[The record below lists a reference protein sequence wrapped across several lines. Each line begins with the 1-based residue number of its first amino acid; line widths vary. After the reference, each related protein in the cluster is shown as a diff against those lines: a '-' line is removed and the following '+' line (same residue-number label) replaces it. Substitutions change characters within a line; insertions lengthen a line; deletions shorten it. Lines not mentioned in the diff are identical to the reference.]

1 MRQMRAVVERQP
13 APAVRRVDSDT
24 RVAEQRAHE
33 LVQAVVVPAAAVS
46 DVPWCLRVVKLVRI
60 HVGVGDWC
68 VTLVGV
74 DVAGQD
80 EVDGVVE
87 EDWLEDVAAV
97 FADVGAV
104 VLEADVPG
112 AMAR

>member
-1 MRQMRAVVERQP
+1 MRAVVKRQP

-24 RVAEQRAHE
+24 RVTEQRAHE
-33 LVQAVVVPAAAVS
+33 LVQAVIVPAAAVG
-46 DVPWCLRVVKLVRI
+46 DVPWRLRVVKLVRI
-60 HVGVGDWC
+60 GVGVGDWC
-68 VTLVGV
+68 VALVSV

-80 EVDGVVE
+80 EVNRVVE
-87 EDWLEDVAAV
+87 EDRLKDVTAI
-97 FADVGAV
+97 FTDVGAV

>member
-1 MRQMRAVVERQP
+1 
-13 APAVRRVDSDT
+13 
-24 RVAEQRAHE
+24 
-33 LVQAVVVPAAAVS
+33 VPAAAVG

-60 HVGVGDWC
+60 SIGVGDWC
-68 VTLVGV
+68 VALVSV

-87 EDWLEDVAAV
+87 EDRLEDVTAI
-97 FADVGAV
+97 FTDVGAV

>member
-1 MRQMRAVVERQP
+1 
-13 APAVRRVDSDT
+13 
-24 RVAEQRAHE
+24 
-33 LVQAVVVPAAAVS
+33 
-46 DVPWCLRVVKLVRI
+46 
-60 HVGVGDWC
+60 
-68 VTLVGV
+68 V

-87 EDWLEDVAAV
+87 EDRLEDMPAV
-97 FADVGAV
+97 FADVRAV

>member
-33 LVQAVVVPAAAVS
+33 LVQAVVVPAAAVG

-60 HVGVGDWC
+60 RVGVGDWC
-68 VTLVGV
+68 VALVSV
-74 DVAGQD
+74 DVTGQD

-87 EDWLEDVAAV
+87 KDRLEDVAAV

>member
-1 MRQMRAVVERQP
+1 
-13 APAVRRVDSDT
+13 
-24 RVAEQRAHE
+24 
-33 LVQAVVVPAAAVS
+33 
-46 DVPWCLRVVKLVRI
+46 
-60 HVGVGDWC
+60 
-68 VTLVGV
+68 V

-87 EDWLEDVAAV
+87 EDRLENVAAV

-112 AMAR
+112 WAPEPGQCRYGLGGYDYRL

>member
-1 MRQMRAVVERQP
+1 MRQMRAVVKGQP
-13 APAVRRVDSDT
+13 APAVRCIDPDT
-24 RVAEQRAHE
+24 RVGEQRAHE
-33 LVQAVVVPAAAVS
+33 LVQAVIVPAGAIG
-46 DVPWCLRVVKLVRI
+46 DVPWCLRVVKLVWI
-60 HVGVGDWC
+60 GVGVGDWC
-68 VTLVGV
+68 VALVGV

-87 EDWLEDVAAV
+87 EYRLEDVAAV

>member
-1 MRQMRAVVERQP
+1 MRQMRAVVKRQP

-24 RVAEQRAHE
+24 RIAEQRAHE
-33 LVQAVVVPAAAVS
+33 LVQAVIVPTAAVG
-46 DVPWCLRVVKLVRI
+46 DVPWCLWVVKLVRI
-60 HVGVGDWC
+60 RVGVSNRC
-68 VTLVGV
+68 VALVSV

-80 EVDGVVE
+80 EVNGVVE
-87 EDWLEDVAAV
+87 EDRLEDVAAV

>member
-1 MRQMRAVVERQP
+1 
-13 APAVRRVDSDT
+13 
-24 RVAEQRAHE
+24 
-33 LVQAVVVPAAAVS
+33 
-46 DVPWCLRVVKLVRI
+46 
-60 HVGVGDWC
+60 
-68 VTLVGV
+68 V

-87 EDWLEDVAAV
+87 EDRLEDVAAV

>member
-1 MRQMRAVVERQP
+1 MRHMRAVVERQP

-33 LVQAVVVPAAAVS
+33 LVQAVVVPAAAVG
-46 DVPWCLRVVKLVRI
+46 DVPWCLRVVKLVWIR
-60 HVGVGDWC
+60 VGVGDWC
-68 VTLVGV
+68 VALVSV
-74 DVAGQD
+74 DVTGQD

-87 EDWLEDVAAV
+87 KDRLEDVAAI
-97 FADVGAV
+97 FADVRAV

-112 AMAR
+112 SMAR